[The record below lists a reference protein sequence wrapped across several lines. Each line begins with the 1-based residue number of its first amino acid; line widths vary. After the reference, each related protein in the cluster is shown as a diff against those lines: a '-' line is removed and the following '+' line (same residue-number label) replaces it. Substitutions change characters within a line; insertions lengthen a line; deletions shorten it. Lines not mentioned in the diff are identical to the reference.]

1 MNIHPS
7 AIIHPDAQLA
17 DDIEVQA
24 YAIIGPHVKIGS
36 GTMVGPHCVLEG
48 ETVIGERCR
57 FFSGAQIGILSQDLK
72 HDQSLPGRTTIG
84 NDSTFREFVTLTSS
98 TMESEADDDRATTVG
113 DNCLLMS
120 YVHVGH
126 DCHIGNKVILASYVG
141 LSGHVTMDDNGN
153 VGGMTGIHQDVH
165 VGGYTFVSGL
175 SRVVKD
181 APPYMVAEGNPC
193 RCQGP
198 NIIGLER
205 NGFDKDARKRIKEIY
220 KIMFRSN
227 LNTTQAL
234 EEIGRS
240 VDESEERNH
249 FVEFVKQSVRGIT
262 K

>member
-1 MNIHPS
+1 
-7 AIIHPDAQLA
+7 
-17 DDIEVQA
+17 
-24 YAIIGPHVKIGS
+24 
-36 GTMVGPHCVLEG
+36 
-48 ETVIGERCR
+48 
-57 FFSGAQIGILSQDLK
+57 
-72 HDQSLPGRTTIG
+72 
-84 NDSTFREFVTLTSS
+84 
-98 TMESEADDDRATTVG
+98 
-113 DNCLLMS
+113 MS